1 MARRRVCGRGRGV
14 QPEIAE
20 PAADRVLGRAL
31 SLDDLPLLE
40 PRLAMRLQGLGE
52 QAIADLSAPNQWLF
66 RRVHQALV
74 LDRGV
79 HARWPAISSLSYDG
93 ERLLCPL
100 FDPTQVPESDW
111 PALLQGHAGLF
122 PLTAREAQGLDP
134 SQWRLEQRRDDAD
147 YLYPAD
153 HFRHYRGTALQKKRN
168 LMKQCLAAH
177 RIEVQAY
184 VPALQQHALQ
194 VLAGWVQDKAKAPG
208 EADDLPCRDALAL
221 SDRLG
226 LQGFL
231 HLADGQP
238 AGFVLAEWLQPGV
251 AVVRFAKGLARIKGI
266 SQWMFHHLASQPPQP
281 LQWLNFE
288 QDLGLANFRRTK
300 QSYQPAALLPKW
312 RARWRG

>member
-1 MARRRVCGRGRGV
+1 MR
-14 QPEIAE
+14 PEIAG
-20 PAADRVLGRAL
+20 AAEALPGRAL
-31 SLDDLPLLE
+31 TLDDLP
-40 PRLAMRLQGLGE
+40 RLAPLLATRLQGLGE

-66 RRVHQALV
+66 RRVHQARL
-74 LDRGV
+74 LDQGA

-100 FDPTQVPESDW
+100 FDAAAVPGPDW

-122 PLTAREAQGLDP
+122 PLTGREAQRLDP
-134 SQWRLEQRRDDAD
+134 ALWQLEQRRDDAD

-153 HFRHYRGTALQKKRN
+153 HFRQYRGTALQKKRN

-177 RIEVQAY
+177 RIEVLPY
-184 VPALQQHALQ
+184 TPALQHEALA
-194 VLAGWVQDKAKAPG
+194 VLGGWVQDKAKAAG

-231 HLADGQP
+231 HRADGLA

-266 SQWMFHHLASQPPQP
+266 SQWMFHHLACNAPQP
-281 LQWLNFE
+281 LDWLNFE

-312 RARWRG
+312 RARWPG